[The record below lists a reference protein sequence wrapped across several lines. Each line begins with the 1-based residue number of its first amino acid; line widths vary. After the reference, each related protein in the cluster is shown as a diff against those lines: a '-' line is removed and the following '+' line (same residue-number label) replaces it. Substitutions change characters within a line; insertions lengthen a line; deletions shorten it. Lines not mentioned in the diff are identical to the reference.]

1 MTCRI
6 GIDPRAIGIR
16 LIVELRPAQG
26 EHCSLGCVEVV
37 DPEVK
42 VKLHGRRRIR
52 PGRRLMARRSLERE
66 MEGRVLALA
75 NRVPVFVRVDH
86 GPPREAAVELR
97 EGCGIAALQG
107 DSAQPSNTD
116 HDRQPTRYSIE
127 VGSNGRLTSLSIAG
141 RSARFSL
148 VETSLRTDDVR
159 IAWVDGKRVSTCW
172 LALRDLLH
180 LNLSHPP
187 PPSSRKVSAHITRSM
202 TL

>member
-1 MTCRI
+1 MTRRI
-6 GIDPRAIGIR
+6 GENLRPVRPR

-52 PGRRLMARRSLERE
+52 PGRRLMARRPLERE
-66 MEGRVLALA
+66 VEARVLALA

-86 GPPREAAVELR
+86 GPPHEAAVELR

-127 VGSNGRLTSLSIAG
+127 VGSNGRLTSLSTAG
-141 RSARFSL
+141 RGVHLSF
-148 VETSLRTDDVR
+148 VETSLRADDVR
-159 IAWVDGKRVSTCW
+159 VARVEGKRVGTCR
-172 LALRDLLH
+172 LSLRDLLH
-180 LNLSHPP
+180 LDLSHL
-187 PPSSRKVSAHITRSM
+187 PSPSCGRYRRSSADG
-202 TL
+202 